1 MSSRFTSAMGQ
12 EFEAFLAFKRA
23 LGYRYRRAEF
33 VLLSLDR
40 FIRARTAAVSETA
53 FAAILL
59 EWQGARHGRKSISVD
74 GEIAIVRQFCFFR
87 RRQHPDAFVPG
98 RDWSPQSTESVFEPY
113 VLSLTEVRDL
123 LALASKLPDAFHAL
137 TVGTLLLILY
147 CTGLRFGEPFRLRMC
162 DVNLDDAVL
171 SIAESK
177 GRSRLVPF
185 GEDLAKELSTY
196 LAQRNTRAAADADSP
211 FLIQP
216 DGTALGVRKGSDIVR
231 ELLRRAGLKPA
242 HGRVGPRPY
251 DFRHTFAVHRLT
263 RWYHEGVADLHAQ
276 LPWLSA
282 YMGHYDL
289 IGTEVYLKATPELMA
304 IAADRFEKRL
314 ATARR
319 PK

>member
-1 MSSRFTSAMGQ
+1 MSSRFTSAMGE
-12 EFEAFLAFKRA
+12 EFEAFLAFKHA

-33 VLLSLDR
+33 VLRSLDR
-40 FIRARTAAVSETA
+40 FISARASAGSDAPIE
-53 FAAILL
+53 AILL
-59 EWQGARHGRKSISVD
+59 DWLAAHHGRKPISVTF
-74 GEIAIVRQFCFFR
+74 ELAIVRQFCLFR

-98 RDWSPQSTESVFEPY
+98 REWAPQSTESVFEPY
-113 VLSLTEVRDL
+113 VLSLAEVQNL
-123 LALASKLPDAFHAL
+123 LALAGKLPDAFHAL
-137 TVGTLLLILY
+137 TVRSLILILY
-147 CTGLRFGEPFRLRMC
+147 CTGLRFGEAFRLRMC

-171 SIAESK
+171 FIVESK

-185 GEDLAKELSTY
+185 GEDLAKELAIY
-196 LAQRNTRAAADADSP
+196 IAQRITRADAGADSL
-211 FLIQP
+211 FLVQP
-216 DGTALGVRKGSDIVR
+216 DGTALCLRKGSDIVR
-231 ELLRRAGLKPA
+231 ALLRSAGLKPP

-289 IGTEVYLKATPELMA
+289 AGTEVYLKATPELMA

-314 ATARR
+314 ALTRR